1 MRKYN
6 QSNDLNRP
14 IVLIILAT
22 CATPMPISSC
32 GNDPILAASIA
43 MCALLETNSAFGSRM
58 INLMAGRGC

>member
-22 CATPMPISSC
+22 CATPIAKSGC
-32 GNDPILAASIA
+32 GNDPIIAASIA
-43 MCALLETNSAFGSRM
+43 MRALLETNSSLGSRT
-58 INLMAGRGC
+58 INRTAGGG